1 VIGFVPEGL
10 KEGGYI
16 EGRNVAVE
24 YRWGE
29 GQLDRS
35 ILA

>member
-1 VIGFVPEGL
+1 VIGFVREGL
-10 KEGGYI
+10 KDGGYI

-29 GQLDRS
+29 GHLDRS